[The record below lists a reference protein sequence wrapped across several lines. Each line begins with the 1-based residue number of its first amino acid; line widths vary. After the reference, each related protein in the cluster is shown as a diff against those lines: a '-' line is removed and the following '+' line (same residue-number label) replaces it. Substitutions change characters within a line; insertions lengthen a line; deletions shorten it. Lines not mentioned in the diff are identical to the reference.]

1 MPKPLGQTRTPGM
14 KGSGGNVR
22 KIVHRHL
29 GKVVAGAAIAVAG
42 TAVMVGITLPGTAGA
57 GESGG
62 GSAGSRA
69 AQEAGQGQDG
79 AVPAGVVEQ
88 APAEGDK
95 GKGNDPLTDDE
106 TKRAEQIAASRQLLN
121 SAENVEGERGPQRLT
136 VDIADPEND
145 EVDDPN
151 APRRADVTFYDYKND
166 TLVTKTVNLDTGK
179 VEETGTQH
187 GVQPPLSRAE
197 NAEAAKILI
206 ADPLGAG
213 LKADYKDA
221 TGKELT
227 SPDQLLLNGAVY
239 RATPGAQ
246 PAVLDKCGEHRCV
259 GLFPKVVNGPWIDA
273 RSLIVDLSAGKVAKL
288 ARR

>member
-1 MPKPLGQTRTPGM
+1 
-14 KGSGGNVR
+14 VR

-57 GESGG
+57 DETGG
-62 GSAGSRA
+62 TGAGTQ
-69 AQEAGQGQDG
+69 AQQAGQAG
-79 AVPAGVVEQ
+79 AARPGVVES
-88 APAEGDK
+88 APADGDK
-95 GKGNDPLTDDE
+95 GKGTDPLTDDE
-106 TKRAEQIAASRQLLN
+106 TKRAEQIAATRQLLT
-121 SAENVEGERGPQRLT
+121 SAENVDGKRGPQRLT
-136 VDIADPEND
+136 VDLADPEND
-145 EVDDPN
+145 ETDDPN
-151 APRRADVTFYDYKND
+151 PPRRADVTFYDYKND
-166 TLVTKTVNLDTGK
+166 TFVTRTVNLDTGK
-179 VEETGTQH
+179 VEESGVQH

-197 NAEAAKILI
+197 NAEAAALLI

-221 TGKELT
+221 TGRELT

-259 GLFPKVVNGPWIDA
+259 RLFPKVKNGPWIDA
-273 RSLIVDLSAGKVAKL
+273 RSIIVDLSARKVAQLK
-288 ARR
+288 RG